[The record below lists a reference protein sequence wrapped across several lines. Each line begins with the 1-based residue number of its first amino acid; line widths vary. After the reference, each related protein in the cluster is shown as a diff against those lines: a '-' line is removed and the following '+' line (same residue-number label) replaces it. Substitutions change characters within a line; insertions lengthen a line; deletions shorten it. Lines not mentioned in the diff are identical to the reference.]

1 LAVIN
6 GSPLVQNFQ
15 NLHVDRIARGVE
27 LLSIWI
33 KFFLREYIDQ
43 DVLRRDNDVMLA
55 LVEFVFPI
63 HQVMVV

>member
-1 LAVIN
+1 MDQV
-6 GSPLVQNFQ
+6 
-15 NLHVDRIARGVE
+15 
-27 LLSIWI
+27 
-33 KFFLREYIDQ
+33 LREYIDQ